1 MKDELSTSNEQLLT
15 IDAVVLANGEYPA
28 SPLPLKILAEAPY
41 VVCCDGGADEYIR
54 RGHTPDVIIGDG
66 DSLSDENRRKFGHIL
81 HRISDQETND
91 QTKAVNFLLAKGKRR
106 IAIIGATGKREDH
119 TLGNISLLID
129 YLRAGADVR
138 TYTDYGIFIPC
149 RSTRTFPSH
158 PGQQVSIINF
168 TAHGLHGKGLVYPLS
183 DFTNWW
189 QGTLNECTSTEFTI
203 ERKGNTWYSS
213 LLLRFRHFNKVHADT
228 NHGNGNGLRPT
239 ETVLPQDEGNNGS
252 HHQYQIAVHGYNRR
266 LEILQAHRNQKV
278 TEVSRENQ
286 HKRQHRPGHPVPL
299 PMQGIRK
306 QGASQPIMDDTIN
319 PVTAAPPKMYFIIVT
334 TPTSSSS
341 FLLTIR

>member
-91 QTKAVNFLLAKGKRR
+91 QTKAVNFLLAQGKRR

-129 YLRAGADVR
+129 YLRAEPMYVPIPITASSSPAGVPAPSQAIPDSKYPSSTSMPVKCMDSAW
-138 TYTDYGIFIPC
+138 YTLSATSPTGGKAL
-149 RSTRTFPSH
+149 STNASEQSLR
-158 PGQQVSIINF
+158 
-168 TAHGLHGKGLVYPLS
+168 LR
-183 DFTNWW
+183 
-189 QGTLNECTSTEFTI
+189 
-203 ERKGNTWYSS
+203 RKGSIW
-213 LLLRFRHFNKVHADT
+213 FF
-228 NHGNGNGLRPT
+228 
-239 ETVLPQDEGNNGS
+239 
-252 HHQYQIAVHGYNRR
+252 
-266 LEILQAHRNQKV
+266 
-278 TEVSRENQ
+278 
-286 HKRQHRPGHPVPL
+286 
-299 PMQGIRK
+299 
-306 QGASQPIMDDTIN
+306 
-319 PVTAAPPKMYFIIVT
+319 
-334 TPTSSSS
+334 
-341 FLLTIR
+341 